1 MKIGDLLKIA
11 EDRTIFGRPILFAL
25 TPADTIS
32 ARDEVR
38 QYQLMRE
45 EEVGDGRQILH
56 SWRIFG
62 VPVQE
67 LGAKDG
73 DSFYV
78 TAEHRLHTIEWS
90 T

>member
-11 EDRTIFGRPILFAL
+11 ADRTIFGRPILFAM
-25 TPADTIS
+25 TPADAI
-32 ARDEVR
+32 ALRDEAR
-38 QYQLMRE
+38 QYPLMRAE
-45 EEVGDGRQILH
+45 EMEDGRQILH

-67 LGAKDG
+67 IGAKDG
-73 DSFYV
+73 ASFYV